1 MAVDKHPTYIDLPPA
16 PHNAVVSP
24 NETERG
30 TPNSEYDRPISPLHM
45 PPGEIDGLDALKAQE
60 YMSGRRGSGQS
71 SNLHI
76 HIPGMVSPA
85 DVAFSAMHYL
95 PYPCVVLNGSKTVI
109 LANEATAR
117 LLSADGDESEE
128 NEDAQCVEQYKGQTL
143 SQLGIDMVKDFKP
156 VWVTWDTFLDSLG
169 EEINVHANA
178 QETVS
183 SEYEGDVT
191 PTAERTEPSSR
202 ITNPER
208 KASVV
213 HDAVVEVIITSGLIT
228 ASSFAGRTA
237 KKMSDRH
244 SYAKMIISIFEI
256 ENEKYYMLTFTSTET
271 TQPVLPSSRRISRKV
286 HDPKL
291 QMGSNNGSHSSS
303 SMSRSNPS
311 SASSEHSS
319 SHDSSQ
325 GSSGSSAISSPTHA
339 PMSSSPFPPL
349 GPPSRVN
356 KSGAPSILQKVIVLK
371 DALLDNT
378 EIPILAMWKDE
389 SVTIPNKAARRLFAR
404 EADMSN
410 VKNGFDL
417 VGKWHCYNHDFTV
430 ALDPSEYPISVLVR
444 TQTPFS
450 SRLLGLYDPDTG
462 DRILFDCLG
471 EAVRDPDTGEFLAGI
486 VTCRDITAVT
496 QQIAEIKEADEQRF
510 QMICDSMPQL
520 IWTTTP
526 DGMHDWFSQRWYD
539 YTGLTMEESL
549 GEGWKSPFHPD
560 DLALTKKR
568 WQHCL
573 ETGEPYTTE
582 YRCRKHD
589 GEWRWMLG
597 RAICMRN
604 KDTGKI
610 EKWYG
615 TCTDIHEAVMSRFEA
630 KRLRQQLLSVI
641 THAQVTLFSVDRHR
655 KINLLEGAFIWDL
668 ESDVGSSDESLAGS
682 GKAKGSDYIGK
693 NVYNVFSHS
702 SNHRQSHDV
711 IPASLQPIE
720 DILTG
725 KVMEDMQE
733 HTIDNRWYRTKF
745 VPVLG
750 KKDGGG
756 HVNEAFIDGVI
767 GLSMDITEIKDREND
782 LQMQEREN
790 TRLLAN
796 EAAAKEASR
805 LKSQFLANMS
815 HEIRTPIAG
824 VIGMAE
830 LLTDMNLDEE
840 QQECAENIQRSA
852 NALLTVINDI
862 LDFSKVESGRLD
874 IEEVQFSLSVV
885 VRDVSKMLGFA
896 AERKNLMFDSD
907 ITVGVDKDLI
917 VMGDPGRVR
926 QIITNLLTNSIKF
939 TSEGRVKFS
948 VIKERE
954 DADTIEVKFVVEDTG
969 IGIEEEVRK
978 RLFKPFS
985 QADSSTARRF
995 GGTGLGLTISKNLVD
1010 LMHGRITLESSLGQG
1025 TTATFWI
1032 PFNKPQ
1038 YHDGNALI
1046 DIGSLPDRL
1055 QSEMSVSCGSS
1066 DYDVGASPQK
1076 NSSDMPRHHRSV
1088 SMTPPVVSEVEMSP
1102 ADRANIKILLVEDN
1116 AINQQIALK
1125 TIRKLGFTASAVW
1138 NGKEALDYLLAAD
1151 SPNPPHPKPDII
1163 LMDVQ
1168 MPIIDGYRATHILRH
1183 HSPYSY
1189 STRNIPIVAM
1199 TASVIQGDR
1208 EKCQKAGMDDYLAK
1222 PVKGKTLEKMLVRW
1236 AINRR
1241 VPKQESDRDDEGS
1254 DCAEGDNENCSRRSE
1269 KSKFDRRSSTSTA
1282 RHRSSNSIEKNE
1294 NHAPK
1299 APISSQE
1306 PKNQSQSQPQTFKL
1320 EPASTKKSNLG
1331 LDSTRPTKNTSRPS
1345 PAQPRPTKSERHNSQ
1360 RLTLP
1365 QPESEG
1371 ERAVR
1376 REVFEEKAKEL
1387 RDEKLVG
1394 AGGDEHGALSLHDTR
1409 GNGHVH
1415 AHREGMGIDAGQAGD
1430 EAIRQKL
1437 TVENVG
1443 RLERQEN
1450 EEMEV
1455 AAKLELG
1462 IGNGSGSGKEIMRQK
1477 EKGGGVRRM
1486 SVVRGDS
1493 MQVWGDPLGGDLSLE
1508 TLSRSDTHTPSSML
1522 AADGRASESPKV
1534 MESQRGSEDYLNG
1547 KNRHRKEKDVDENQD
1562 ENREESKGTNDSD
1575 PTRPS
1580 LARRWMDSQVTVR
1593 GSSAGDSS
1601 G

>member
-1 MAVDKHPTYIDLPPA
+1 
-16 PHNAVVSP
+16 
-24 NETERG
+24 
-30 TPNSEYDRPISPLHM
+30 
-45 PPGEIDGLDALKAQE
+45 
-60 YMSGRRGSGQS
+60 
-71 SNLHI
+71 
-76 HIPGMVSPA
+76 
-85 DVAFSAMHYL
+85 
-95 PYPCVVLNGSKTVI
+95 
-109 LANEATAR
+109 
-117 LLSADGDESEE
+117 
-128 NEDAQCVEQYKGQTL
+128 
-143 SQLGIDMVKDFKP
+143 
-156 VWVTWDTFLDSLG
+156 
-169 EEINVHANA
+169 
-178 QETVS
+178 
-183 SEYEGDVT
+183 
-191 PTAERTEPSSR
+191 
-202 ITNPER
+202 
-208 KASVV
+208 
-213 HDAVVEVIITSGLIT
+213 
-228 ASSFAGRTA
+228 
-237 KKMSDRH
+237 
-244 SYAKMIISIFEI
+244 
-256 ENEKYYMLTFTSTET
+256 
-271 TQPVLPSSRRISRKV
+271 
-286 HDPKL
+286 
-291 QMGSNNGSHSSS
+291 
-303 SMSRSNPS
+303 
-311 SASSEHSS
+311 
-319 SHDSSQ
+319 
-325 GSSGSSAISSPTHA
+325 
-339 PMSSSPFPPL
+339 
-349 GPPSRVN
+349 
-356 KSGAPSILQKVIVLK
+356 
-371 DALLDNT
+371 
-378 EIPILAMWKDE
+378 
-389 SVTIPNKAARRLFAR
+389 
-404 EADMSN
+404 
-410 VKNGFDL
+410 
-417 VGKWHCYNHDFTV
+417 
-430 ALDPSEYPISVLVR
+430 
-444 TQTPFS
+444 
-450 SRLLGLYDPDTG
+450 
-462 DRILFDCLG
+462 
-471 EAVRDPDTGEFLAGI
+471 
-486 VTCRDITAVT
+486 
-496 QQIAEIKEADEQRF
+496 
-510 QMICDSMPQL
+510 
-520 IWTTTP
+520 
-526 DGMHDWFSQRWYD
+526 
-539 YTGLTMEESL
+539 
-549 GEGWKSPFHPD
+549 
-560 DLALTKKR
+560 
-568 WQHCL
+568 
-573 ETGEPYTTE
+573 
-582 YRCRKHD
+582 
-589 GEWRWMLG
+589 
-597 RAICMRN
+597 
-604 KDTGKI
+604 
-610 EKWYG
+610 
-615 TCTDIHEAVMSRFEA
+615 
-630 KRLRQQLLSVI
+630 
-641 THAQVTLFSVDRHR
+641 
-655 KINLLEGAFIWDL
+655 
-668 ESDVGSSDESLAGS
+668 
-682 GKAKGSDYIGK
+682 
-693 NVYNVFSHS
+693 
-702 SNHRQSHDV
+702 
-711 IPASLQPIE
+711 
-720 DILTG
+720 
-725 KVMEDMQE
+725 
-733 HTIDNRWYRTKF
+733 
-745 VPVLG
+745 
-750 KKDGGG
+750 
-756 HVNEAFIDGVI
+756 
-767 GLSMDITEIKDREND
+767 
-782 LQMQEREN
+782 
-790 TRLLAN
+790 
-796 EAAAKEASR
+796 
-805 LKSQFLANMS
+805 MS

-896 AERKNLMFDSD
+896 AERKNLMFDFD

-1076 NSSDMPRHHRSV
+1076 NSPEMPRHHRSV

-1241 VPKQESDRDDEGS
+1241 VPPLESEGDDEGS
-1254 DCAEGDNENCSRRSE
+1254 DCAEGDNENCSRRNE
-1269 KSKFDRRSSTSTA
+1269 KSKFDRRASTSTA
-1282 RHRSSNSIEKNE
+1282 RHRSSNPIDKSE

-1299 APISSQE
+1299 APISSQA
-1306 PKNQSQSQPQTFKL
+1306 PKPTPQSQSQTFKL
-1320 EPASTKKSNLG
+1320 EPASTKKSNPG
-1331 LDSTRPTKNTSRPS
+1331 LDSTRPLKDPSRPS
-1345 PAQPRPTKSERHNSQ
+1345 LEQPRPTKSERHNSQ

-1409 GNGHVH
+1409 GHGHVH
-1415 AHREGMGIDAGQAGD
+1415 AHREGMEIGAGQAGD
-1430 EAIRQKL
+1430 EAKRQKL
-1437 TVENVG
+1437 TVENIG

-1455 AAKLELG
+1455 AAKLEFAL
-1462 IGNGSGSGKEIMRQK
+1462 GNGDGKEMMRQK

-1493 MQVWGDPLGGDLSLE
+1493 MQVWGDTLAGDLRRE
-1508 TLSRSDTHTPSSML
+1508 DLSRSDTHTPSFML
-1522 AADGRASESPKV
+1522 VEDGRASESPKV
-1534 MESQRGSEDYLNG
+1534 MKSQKGSEDYLDG
-1547 KNRHRKEKDVDENQD
+1547 KNRHR
-1562 ENREESKGTNDSD
+1562 
-1575 PTRPS
+1575 
-1580 LARRWMDSQVTVR
+1580 
-1593 GSSAGDSS
+1593 
-1601 G
+1601 